1 MGCFELV
8 MLDTLANA
16 VTTIKNAEQR
26 AKKEALIMPASKLII
41 EVLKV
46 MQREGYI
53 GEIEYI
59 DDGRQGKIKV
69 QLLGRINKVG
79 VIKPRYSVKVREL
92 TRMPPW
98 LRKYLPSREIGILII
113 STPHG
118 VMSHKEA
125 LEKRTGGV
133 LLAYVY

>member
-1 MGCFELV
+1 MV

-16 VTTIKNAEQR
+16 MTTIVNAEMR

-41 EVLKV
+41 NVLKV
-46 MQREGYI
+46 MQKEGYI

-69 QLLGRINKVG
+69 QLLGRINKAG
-79 VIKPRYSVKVREL
+79 VIKPRFSVKYKDLVS
-92 TRMPPW
+92 MPAW
-98 LRKYLPSREIGILII
+98 LKKYLPSREIGILII
-113 STPHG
+113 STPQG

-125 LEKRTGGV
+125 IKKKTGGV
-133 LLAYVY
+133 LLGYVY

>member
-1 MGCFELV
+1 MV

-26 AKKEALIMPASKLII
+26 AKKEALIMPASRLII

-113 STPHG
+113 STPQG

>member
-1 MGCFELV
+1 MV

-26 AKKEALIMPASKLII
+26 AKKEALIMPASRLII

-53 GEIEYI
+53 GEIEYV

-113 STPHG
+113 STPQG